1 MGKQKTLRWNAP
13 EKVDTFIW
21 REGVMKYKAKRYFSD
36 DFKREAV
43 QASLSTTQTQSALA
57 GKLGIHPKLLSRW
70 RREWIV
76 TKKPSAKSVQ
86 NTGPD
91 KSLKDLE
98 GEISRLKKQLKR
110 AELENEILKKADE
123 YFAKHGK

>member
-1 MGKQKTLRWNAP
+1 
-13 EKVDTFIW
+13 
-21 REGVMKYKAKRYFSD
+21 MKYKAKRYFSD

-43 QASLSTTQTQSALA
+43 QASLSTPQTQAVLA
-57 GKLGIHPKLLSRW
+57 GTLGIPPQMLSRW

-76 TKKPSAKSVQ
+76 TKKPPAKVVQ
-86 NTGPD
+86 NAGPD
-91 KSLKDLE
+91 KSFKELE
-98 GEISRLKKQLKR
+98 RENARLKKQLKR